1 MSNKDFSE
9 LYAETREN
17 HGRLH
22 KMHLSDVNIWFV
34 EQSGRGEAGTV
45 ESCVDFGVITCK
57 GSVIITKDHGAYLK
71 INDQYWVMVGR
82 GVGGAMLHD
91 LDIINLLINEGE
103 HVATIIDP
111 GM

>member
-1 MSNKDFSE
+1 MSNKEFSE
-9 LYAETREN
+9 LYEETRTN

-45 ESCVDFGVITCK
+45 ESCVDFGDITCK
-57 GSVIITKDHGAYLK
+57 GSIIITKDHGTYLK
-71 INDQYWVMVGR
+71 INDQYWVPVK
-82 GVGGAMLHD
+82 VGGASGMWHD

>member
-1 MSNKDFSE
+1 MSNKNFSE

-17 HGRLH
+17 HSRLH

-34 EQSGRGEAGTV
+34 EQSGRGVAGTV
-45 ESCVDFGVITCK
+45 ESCVDFGDITCK
-57 GSVIITKDHGAYLK
+57 GSIIITKDHGTYLK
-71 INDQYWVMVGR
+71 INDQYWVSVK
-82 GVGGAMLHD
+82 VGGASGMWHD

>member
-57 GSVIITKDHGAYLK
+57 GSVIITKDHGTYLK
-71 INDQYWVMVGR
+71 INDQYWVAVGR
-82 GVGGAMLHD
+82 NVGHGMLHD

>member
-1 MSNKDFSE
+1 MANKDFSE
-9 LYAETREN
+9 IYEATRTN

-34 EQSGRGEAGTV
+34 EQGGRGEAGTV
-45 ESCVDFGVITCK
+45 ESCVDFGTITCK
-57 GSVIITKDHGAYLK
+57 GSVIITKDHGTYLK
-71 INDQYWVMVGR
+71 INDQYWASVKA
-82 GVGGAMLHD
+82 GGIGGLWHD
-91 LDIINLLINEGE
+91 LDIINILINEGD

>member
-1 MSNKDFSE
+1 MANKDFSE
-9 LYAETREN
+9 LYKETRAN
-17 HGRLH
+17 HDRLH

-34 EQSGRGEAGTV
+34 EHSGRGEAGTV

-57 GSVIITKDHGAYLK
+57 GSVIITKDHGTYLK
-71 INDQYWVMVGR
+71 INDQYWVPVK
-82 GVGGAMLHD
+82 VGGASGMWHD

>member
-1 MSNKDFSE
+1 MSNKGFSE
-9 LYAETREN
+9 LYEETRAN
-17 HGRLH
+17 HDRLH
-22 KMHLSDVNIWFV
+22 KIQLSDVNIWFV
-34 EQSGRGEAGTV
+34 EQGGRGNAGTV

-71 INDQYWVMVGR
+71 ISEQYWVTVGR
-82 GVGGAMLHD
+82 SAGRRMLHD